1 MGTSRPTPAA
11 TRRHPPRPRS
21 PFRGLALAA
30 ALALL
35 ASIAGPAPAAAQ
47 SGAAELLITVRGADG
62 YPLPNARITLDGA
75 DARARSGREGR
86 FQVGGVAAGSHVLGV
101 TALGY
106 KQARVDLE
114 VAAGEVSRMVVT
126 LQVAPLAL
134 ETLDVDA
141 MEDFPPPL
149 RDFYRRRSRGAGH
162 FFTRQQIEVMQPRVL
177 TDVLRRVPGL
187 QIQNASGPFGSSQ
200 SAHTGRSSGPR
211 TCTIQYYVN
220 GIPFPVAPD
229 IGINT
234 FIRPDEVAGVEVYS
248 GSAEI
253 PAQFNS
259 SQSNSRC
266 GVVAIWTRGAVS

>member
-11 TRRHPPRPRS
+11 TRRHPLRPRA
-21 PFRGLALAA
+21 PFRGLAAAAAFAILA
-30 ALALL
+30 ALAG
-35 ASIAGPAPAAAQ
+35 AAPAAAQ
-47 SGAAELLITVRGADG
+47 SGAAELVITVRGADG
-62 YPLPNARITLDGA
+62 YALPNARVTLDGA
-75 DARARSGREGR
+75 AARPRGERDGR
-86 FQVGGVAAGSHVLGV
+86 FQVGGLAGGTHVLGV

-106 KQARVDLE
+106 KQARMDVEL
-114 VAAGEVSRMVVT
+114 AAGEVSRVAVT

-134 ETLDVDA
+134 ETLDVEAADA
-141 MEDFPPPL
+141 LPPPL
-149 RDFYRRRSRGAGH
+149 RDFYRRRSRGEGH

-187 QIQNASGPFGSSQ
+187 QINNHSGPFGTSQ
-200 SAHTGRSSGPR
+200 TAQTGRSSGPR
-211 TCTIQYYVN
+211 SCTIQYYVN

-248 GSAEI
+248 GSAQI

-266 GVVAIWTRGAVS
+266 GVVAIWTRGAES